1 MASAR
6 RRGVIERYSAAIS
19 RRELELFLPVAR
31 DLLAVAS
38 EISRKHFGRGVT
50 HWAKEDGSQV
60 TDVDQQS
67 ELLMRELIRSQFPD
81 HSVIG
86 EEYGT
91 DWGKSNYT
99 WVLDPIDGTEAFIS
113 NAYLFGTL
121 VAVLRDG
128 RPILGCLS
136 HPMTG
141 HLLVGTMQSTTFDG
155 LPVRVKKGVTLSQA
169 TLLCTSH
176 FDVQRHGM
184 DVAQRFEKLAQSARI
199 YRGWGD
205 CHGYFQLATGGAHVM
220 LDPDLSFTDIPA
232 LVPIIEGAGGRIT
245 SWTGG
250 DPMKA
255 DSLIATNAELHE
267 AMLTAL
273 S

>member
-1 MASAR
+1 MLSG
-6 RRGVIERYSAAIS
+6 RGVIEGYSAAIS
-19 RRELELFLPVAR
+19 RWELEQFLPVAR
-31 DLLAVAS
+31 DFLAVAS
-38 EISRKHFGRGVT
+38 ELARMHFGRGVT
-50 HWAKEDGSQV
+50 HWAKEDGSRV

-67 ELLMRELIRSQFPD
+67 ELLMREVIRSKFPD

-91 DWGKSNYT
+91 DLGKSNYT

-113 NAYLFGTL
+113 NAYLFGSL

-155 LPVRVKKGVTLSQA
+155 LPISVRKGVTLNQA

-176 FDVQRHGM
+176 NDVRRHGE
-184 DVAQRFEKLAQSARI
+184 QISHRFEKLAQTTRI

-220 LDPDLSFTDIPA
+220 LDPDVSFTDIPA
-232 LVPIIEGAGGRIT
+232 LVPIVEGAGGRIT
-245 SWTGG
+245 SWTGD

-255 DSLIATNAELHE
+255 DSLIATNAELHDLVLE
-267 AMLTAL
+267 AL